1 MENNKTLASE
11 ILNRLFVDDYEYDH
25 DYDTQVRD
33 FLDEVFQRNDTD
45 RHASCNNEDKSNQ

>member
-25 DYDTQVRD
+25 DYDTQVKD
-33 FLDEVFQRNDTD
+33 FLDEVFQRNDT
-45 RHASCNNEDKSNQ
+45 NKSNQ